1 MGGWSGSRW
10 ASQESSARIQS
21 IWESWEPRGGRG
33 HLRPQAAGGGGAA
46 GQPETVGLR
55 AQPGGWARPDGA
67 GHTCREQAAG
77 QWSHLAST
85 RHRLPPFPSV
95 CRRRSAQEQPPERR
109 GSGGKEPVVLGVLG
123 GLHQPLRVEG
133 GGLEAPTARVRPS
146 LMRSLA
152 LFPPNWIM
160 ATGRG
165 AAHREGLCLACSAPR
180 GLSPAPQARPQ
191 LAPCPPCWSSSICAR
206 CPRRPPGPPLT
217 PSCRRARTS
226 VPGCGL
232 RPPPCPRAP
241 PRAANPAACL
251 PRARPACDVLR
262 QNSAPGAT
270 PWRGRTSPPPPE
282 PHAQSTDTSTS

>member
-1 MGGWSGSRW
+1 MGESRIFC
-10 ASQESSARIQS
+10 ED
-21 IWESWEPRGGRG
+21 
-33 HLRPQAAGGGGAA
+33 
-46 GQPETVGLR
+46 PE
-55 AQPGGWARPDGA
+55 
-67 GHTCREQAAG
+67 H
-77 QWSHLAST
+77 
-85 RHRLPPFPSV
+85 
-95 CRRRSAQEQPPERR
+95 
-109 GSGGKEPVVLGVLG
+109 LGVLG
-123 GLHQPLRVEG
+123 AEGRPRASEATGCRRGRGSRAAGDCRSAGSAGRLGQARWGWAHMSGTGSWPVVPLGLHTP
-133 GGLEAPTARVRPS
+133 PPPS
-146 LMRSLA
+146 LPECLQEALSSGTASRKEGKRGEGACGSGGAGGSPPAAQGGRGRFGGTHSQGASLPDEKPGS

-191 LAPCPPCWSSSICAR
+191 LASCPPCWSSGICAR

-217 PSCRRARTS
+217 PSCRRVRTS

-282 PHAQSTDTSTS
+282 PHARSTDTPTS